1 MRRIRGVG
9 GRWHRRVASSL
20 RGLRGLRPL
29 CDAEREFVRREF
41 ADSVRLDAL
50 RIAGGGHPIGRC
62 AWQPIGALIQMDD
75 ACFEGSDPGNALRVT
90 AYPTLAH
97 EVLHVWQRQHRHCVV
112 NVSVDGLWLGITRG
126 AAAYAYDRMAVDP
139 QRMLEQFLAA
149 NIEGQGQMY
158 EDYVRSNVSDPDAR
172 DARYALIAAY
182 VKAPGQINGYFSK
195 A

>member
-1 MRRIRGVG
+1 
-9 GRWHRRVASSL
+9 VAASL
-20 RGLRGLRPL
+20 RGLRRLRPL

-41 ADSVRLDAL
+41 ADSVRVDAL
-50 RIAGGGHPIGRC
+50 RIAGGGHPTGRC

-75 ACFEGSDPGNALRVT
+75 ACFERSDPGNALRLA

-112 NVSVDGLWLGITRG
+112 NVSVDGIWLGITRG
-126 AAAYAYDRMAVDP
+126 GAAYAYDRTAVDP
-139 QRMLEQFLAA
+139 QGMLAQFLAA

-158 EDYVRSNVSDPDAR
+158 EDYIRSNVADPDSR
-172 DARYALIAAY
+172 DPRYALIAAY
-182 VKAPGQINGYFSK
+182 VKRPSRYFSK

>member
-1 MRRIRGVG
+1 
-9 GRWHRRVASSL
+9 VAASL
-20 RGLRGLRPL
+20 RGLCRPRPL

-41 ADSVRLDAL
+41 GDSVRVDAL
-50 RIAGGGHPIGRC
+50 RIAGGGHPTGRC
-62 AWQPIGALIQMDD
+62 AWQPIGRLIQMDD
-75 ACFEGSDPGNALRVT
+75 ACFERSDPQNALRST

-126 AAAYAYDRMAVDP
+126 AAAYVYDRMPVDP
-139 QRMLEQFLAA
+139 QRMFAQFLAA

-158 EDYVRSNVSDPDAR
+158 EDYVRSNVGDPDLR

-182 VKAPGQINGYFSK
+182 VKAPSRYFSK

>member
-1 MRRIRGVG
+1 LRRTRGVG
-9 GRWHRRVASSL
+9 NRWHRRVAASL

-41 ADSVRLDAL
+41 ADSVRVDAL
-50 RIAGGGHPIGRC
+50 RIAGGGHPTGRC

-75 ACFEGSDPGNALRVT
+75 ACFERSDPGNPLCPT

-97 EVLHVWQRQHRHCVV
+97 EVLHVWQRRHRHCVV
-112 NVSVDGLWLGITRG
+112 NVSVDGLWLGIMRG
-126 AAAYAYDRMAVDP
+126 AAAYAYDRTSVDP
-139 QRMLEQFLAA
+139 QRMLAQFLAA
-149 NIEGQGQMY
+149 NIEEQGQMY
-158 EDYVRSNVSDPDAR
+158 EDYVRSNVADPDSR

-182 VKAPGQINGYFSK
+182 VKARSGHFLK